1 MMTKVYASM
10 AGNVWKIV
18 VGVGDTV
25 EEEQDVVILESM
37 KMEIP
42 IVSEEA
48 GTVMKINVQE
58 GDFVNEGDVLL
69 EIEQGDIGGSE
80 LKLPNFAVIKE
91 VGPRDGLQN

>member
-1 MMTKVYASM
+1 MTKVYASM

-18 VGVGDTV
+18 VRVGDTV

-42 IVSEEA
+42 IISEEA

-69 EIEQGDIGGSE
+69 EIE
-80 LKLPNFAVIKE
+80 
-91 VGPRDGLQN
+91 

>member
-18 VGVGDTV
+18 VGVGDAV

-58 GDFVNEGDVLL
+58 GDFVNEGDVLV
-69 EIEQGDIGGSE
+69 EIE
-80 LKLPNFAVIKE
+80 
-91 VGPRDGLQN
+91 

>member
-1 MMTKVYASM
+1 MNIKGEKMMTKVYASM

-48 GTVMKINVQE
+48 GTVMKINIQE

-69 EIEQGDIGGSE
+69 EIE
-80 LKLPNFAVIKE
+80 
-91 VGPRDGLQN
+91 

>member
-42 IVSEEA
+42 IVAEEA

-69 EIEQGDIGGSE
+69 EIE
-80 LKLPNFAVIKE
+80 
-91 VGPRDGLQN
+91 

>member
-1 MMTKVYASM
+1 MNIKGEKMMTKVYASM

-42 IVSEEA
+42 IISEDA

-69 EIEQGDIGGSE
+69 EIE
-80 LKLPNFAVIKE
+80 
-91 VGPRDGLQN
+91 

>member
-42 IVSEEA
+42 IISEEA
-48 GTVMKINVQE
+48 GTVTKINVQE

-69 EIEQGDIGGSE
+69 EIE
-80 LKLPNFAVIKE
+80 
-91 VGPRDGLQN
+91 

>member
-48 GTVMKINVQE
+48 GTVMRINVQE

-69 EIEQGDIGGSE
+69 EIE
-80 LKLPNFAVIKE
+80 
-91 VGPRDGLQN
+91 